1 MFTASQ
7 EMMDQ
12 TKFKED
18 NNVSIALS
26 MGGCETQD
34 SPNSNVT
41 QESRAKKQAAT
52 WNVLTLYPS

>member
-1 MFTASQ
+1 
-7 EMMDQ
+7 
-12 TKFKED
+12 
-18 NNVSIALS
+18 VSIALS